1 MSFQEIIGIFSY
13 PFVQR
18 ALLVGVVISFCAA
31 LLGVVLVLKRYSLIG
46 HGLSNVGFASVA
58 LALAFQLPTLP
69 VSIPIVIVASFLIMM
84 ISQKKSSNGDVVIGI
99 VATASL
105 ALGVVIMSWSGGFN
119 VDVSNYMFGS
129 ILAINRQDV
138 ILSMALGIV
147 VIALFVLF
155 YNRLFLITY
164 DENYAKA
171 TGVNVTF
178 YQFLISF
185 LTALTVVVGMR
196 MMGTLLIS
204 GLIIFPAVT
213 AKRLVNSFRGL
224 VITAGLISVLCLV
237 VGILVSFIFNIPTG
251 ASIVVVNVCAMIVVS
266 LISKFTNK

>member
-1 MSFQEIIGIFSY
+1 MWDL
-13 PFVQR
+13 R
-18 ALLVGVVISFCAA
+18 L
-31 LLGVVLVLKRYSLIG
+31 
-46 HGLSNVGFASVA
+46 VA

-105 ALGVVIMSWSGGFN
+105 ALGVVITAWSGGFN

-138 ILSMALGIV
+138 ILSMVLGIV

-164 DENYAKA
+164 DRKLRQSHGCQCDLLSVPHIFSNRIDSGCRNEDDGN
-171 TGVNVTF
+171 
-178 YQFLISF
+178 LIDIRPDY
-185 LTALTVVVGMR
+185 LPGRDCQEA
-196 MMGTLLIS
+196 
-204 GLIIFPAVT
+204 
-213 AKRLVNSFRGL
+213 
-224 VITAGLISVLCLV
+224 C
-237 VGILVSFIFNIPTG
+237 
-251 ASIVVVNVCAMIVVS
+251 
-266 LISKFTNK
+266 